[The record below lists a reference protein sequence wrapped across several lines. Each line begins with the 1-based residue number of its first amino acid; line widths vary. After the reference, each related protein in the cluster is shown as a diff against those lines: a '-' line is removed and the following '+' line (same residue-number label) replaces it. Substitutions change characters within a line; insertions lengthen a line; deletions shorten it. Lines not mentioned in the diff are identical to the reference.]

1 MLGKQTGPI
10 HAQVENKISSG
21 VELKMA
27 NHVEGKQEKTK
38 KG

>member
-10 HAQVENKISSG
+10 HAQGENKISSG

-27 NHVEGKQEKTK
+27 NTRGRKARKN
-38 KG
+38 